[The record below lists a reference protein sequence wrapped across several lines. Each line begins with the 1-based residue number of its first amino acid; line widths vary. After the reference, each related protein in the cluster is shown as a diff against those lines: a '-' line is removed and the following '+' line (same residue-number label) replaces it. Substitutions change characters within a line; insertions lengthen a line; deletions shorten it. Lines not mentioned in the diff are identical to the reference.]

1 MTKKAADQGCAI
13 IQSYHLKF
21 RRLLGEF
28 GCILTDEERSEW
40 ILLVDYRS
48 NCVIFHKSS
57 GSMKTDTA
65 ILENLQ
71 FLVTGMY

>member
-1 MTKKAADQGCAI
+1 MTKKAADQGCSI
-13 IQSYHLKF
+13 IQSSHLKF
-21 RRLLGEF
+21 RRLLGESS
-28 GCILTDEERSEW
+28 CILTDEERSEW

-48 NCVIFHKSS
+48 NRVIFHKSS
-57 GSMKTDTA
+57 DSMRTDAA